1 MRKAGKALPDCHSIM
16 EKECIS
22 AGDFKGFKIIA
33 IVITAAIIVPI
44 TERQFTLFDYGKTG
58 ISS

>member
-33 IVITAAIIVPI
+33 ITAAIIVPI